1 LLYKVLEFQ
10 NAFGQKIEVL
20 EIPVIETDHHY
31 YFLVQARLQI
41 FVSSLY
47 NKPQEK
53 SCYSFRDYLKRKM
66 KWSDYENL
74 YGI

>member
-1 LLYKVLEFQ
+1 MLYKVLEFQ

-20 EIPVIETDHHY
+20 EIPVIETDHRY

-47 NKPQEK
+47 NKPQKK

-74 YGI
+74 YGM